1 MAMKQST
8 IIVSTIIAAPSSTK
22 NEKRERDPEM
32 HQTCKGKQWH
42 FGMKVHIGVDSE
54 SGLIYSVETTAVN
67 VHDLTTAHELLHG
80 EETVV
85 YADAGYQAGL
95 IQSVAQPPWSG
106 LRAWCEV
113 GGITSSLCPK
123 PFLPQPTST

>member
-1 MAMKQST
+1 
-8 IIVSTIIAAPSSTK
+8 
-22 NEKRERDPEM
+22 M
-32 HQTCKGKQWH
+32 HQTSMGKQWH
-42 FGMKVHIGVDSE
+42 FGVNVHIGVDSE

-113 GGITSSLCPK
+113 GGIASSLCPK